1 MYVCIYTHVCI
12 CIYVCVYT
20 PHLPLK
26 EGMTTHSSILAWRI
40 PKDKGAW
47 WATVHGVTKSQPR
60 PRIVADHSFFI
71 RSSVSGHLGCFHVL
85 AVVNSAA
92 VNSAGHASLG
102 AMFFSGYMSRSGIA
116 GSNGSSVFI
125 F

>member
-1 MYVCIYTHVCI
+1 MYMYLCVCVCV
-12 CIYVCVYT
+12 CVCVYT

-60 PRIVADHSFFI
+60 PRTAADHSFFI
-71 RSSVSGHLGCFHVL
+71 RPSVWTFRLLPCLGRGKQCCSEHCGACIFGGH
-85 AVVNSAA
+85 
-92 VNSAGHASLG
+92 
-102 AMFFSGYMSRSGIA
+102 
-116 GSNGSSVFI
+116 VFLWI
-125 F
+125 YAQEWDCRVIW